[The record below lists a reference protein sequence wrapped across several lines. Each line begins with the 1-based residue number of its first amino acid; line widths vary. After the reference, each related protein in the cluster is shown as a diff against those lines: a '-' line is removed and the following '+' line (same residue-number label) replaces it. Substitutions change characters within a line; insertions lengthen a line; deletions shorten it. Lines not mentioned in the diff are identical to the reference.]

1 MVNQKTVNEET
12 LDILFKQ
19 SLSNKVF
26 LALIMK
32 ECIDEYKNEDLNT
45 IIQQYIERMIN
56 NNLIAK

>member
-32 ECIDEYKNEDLNT
+32 ECIDEYSFHLYCISPPT
-45 IIQQYIERMIN
+45 FFHQ
-56 NNLIAK
+56 LV